1 MKISYECT
9 ELINELKGDIAEF
22 GPLKPVEV
30 IFTQRGGV
38 VLAVDYNIEFTDA
51 EKATFDLEDWEE
63 YHATEVKLAPGQWK
77 QPMKAM
83 DALLLFAEENYPIDG
98 PGWLAD
104 LLKEYSYYI
113 RMPRVLE
120 NMKISS
126 GNFSRFINGDYTAL
140 SEEKARAVFKRILS
154 LPLKQQ

>member
-1 MKISYECT
+1 MEGERARCGA
-9 ELINELKGDIAEF
+9 LRAG
-22 GPLKPVEV
+22 EV
-30 IFTQRGGV
+30 RCTQRGGG

-83 DALLLFAEENYPIDG
+83 DALLLFAEENYPLDG

-113 RMPRVLE
+113 RMPRILE
-120 NMKISS
+120 AMKISS

-140 SEEKARAVFKRILS
+140 SEEKARAVFKRIMT